1 MKRSQAQFRLRQRAR
16 CVRVALALG
25 LVALLTSAS
34 IEAVAAKSPERSHVY
49 LDGEADAASAPDIR
63 EVVVTN
69 DETGRLSLKVS
80 FANRTG
86 LRATDVL
93 VIGLNVDSN
102 EHTGGPMGMDYALSA
117 TSERAVLGVWNSSSW
132 TGSGYVPLP
141 GAETVSLVDNSVSLT
156 TTVDR
161 LGALMAPRTPRL
173 RFVILAI
180 GDTDQPEESW
190 TDDVAGP
197 WSYVVEVPTKLVTSK
212 IVLDPRPRAG
222 GVVTAR
228 LHVTMVRG
236 GYREVVSVVAEVRS
250 RAVIAG
256 TPLRLLHSG
265 STGSALGARW
275 HIPGWAHGR
284 TLRGSL
290 TISFYGAR
298 TTRTFSAAVK

>member
-1 MKRSQAQFRLRQRAR
+1 MRL
-16 CVRVALALG
+16 ALALG

-34 IEAVAAKSPERSHVY
+34 LEAVAAKSPERSQVY
-49 LDGEADAASAPDIR
+49 LDAEADVASAPDIS
-63 EVVVTN
+63 EVIVTN
-69 DETGRLSLKVS
+69 DDAGRLSLKVS
-80 FANRTG
+80 FANRTR

-93 VIGLNVDSN
+93 VIGLNVDSD

-141 GAETVSLVDNSVSLT
+141 GAETVSVVDNSVSLT

-180 GDTDQPEESW
+180 GDTDQPDESW
-190 TDDVAGP
+190 IDDVAGP
-197 WSYVVEVPTKLVTSK
+197 WTYVVEVPTKLVTSN

-236 GYREVVSVVAEVRS
+236 GYREEVSAADVRS

-256 TPLRLLHSG
+256 APLRPLHSG
-265 STGSALGARW
+265 STGSALGAGW

-298 TTRTFSAAVK
+298 TTRTFIAAVK